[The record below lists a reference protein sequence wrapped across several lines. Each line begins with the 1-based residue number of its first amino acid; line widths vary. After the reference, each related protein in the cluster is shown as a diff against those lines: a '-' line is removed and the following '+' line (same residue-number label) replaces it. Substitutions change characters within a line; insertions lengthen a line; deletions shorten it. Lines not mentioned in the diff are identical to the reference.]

1 MYQKK
6 IIEQSTKIQKLL
18 FHPSIIGR
26 TKQEQFGNPNVY
38 HQSNKFNKVNIAPIH
53 QTLRSMDSTS
63 T

>member
-53 QTLRSMDSTS
+53 FRH
-63 T
+63 